1 MPSVPGLQSC
11 PRGASLPRGRST
23 QCSHPSIRGSDPISA
38 ASADVSSATEASQS
52 IVMETKANDVIT
64 GTFTLAVIVAVFG
77 FVFWF
82 QQHSSGARTS
92 YRVTFQC
99 SVSGLQSGAPVTFN
113 GIRVGEVSSLDLDAE
128 DPRKV
133 TAVI

>member
-1 MPSVPGLQSC
+1 
-11 PRGASLPRGRST
+11 
-23 QCSHPSIRGSDPISA
+23 
-38 ASADVSSATEASQS
+38 
-52 IVMETKANDVIT
+52 METKANYVIT
-64 GTFTLAVIVAVFG
+64 GAFTLAVIVAVFG

-82 QQHSSGARTS
+82 QQHSSGAHAS
-92 YRVTFQC
+92 YRVTFQG

-133 TAVI
+133 TAVISIDPTTPIRTDTKVGLVRSEEHTSELQSP